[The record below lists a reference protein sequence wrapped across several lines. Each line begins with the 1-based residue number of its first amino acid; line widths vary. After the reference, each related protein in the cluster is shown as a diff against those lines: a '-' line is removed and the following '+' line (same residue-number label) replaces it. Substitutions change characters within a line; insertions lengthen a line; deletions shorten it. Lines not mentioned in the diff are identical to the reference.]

1 MATAKQD
8 ELELEPGERIV
19 WSSPAQL
26 SSAMGARPGSFV
38 KTNLRLAFL
47 PRKVALAKAPS
58 WTSRVEDVTSVEP
71 LQQWRFP
78 YVGIARPNRV
88 RVRSTSGDAVFFFPD
103 QSLAVTALSSKRSH

>member
-8 ELELEPGERIV
+8 QLDLGPGERIV

-26 SSAMGARPGSFV
+26 ASAMGARPGSFV

-47 PRKVALAKAPS
+47 PRRVALGKAPS
-58 WTSRVEDVTSVEP
+58 WTSRIEDVTSVEP
-71 LQQWRFP
+71 LRQWRLP

-88 RVRSTSGDAVFFFPD
+88 RVRSSSGTAVFFFPD
-103 QSLAVTALSSKRSH
+103 QALAVTALSGKR